1 MVTKEP
7 KSSWREILQFYLPL
21 FLNQG
26 VITLTAPFLNL
37 GVSRACEAERS
48 LAAFAASFS
57 LTIVF
62 NAVII
67 TSLKVYNSHLKDRDS
82 LRKILTFFLFLGAAG
97 TGVSIMIALTP
108 AGDYIFVNLLRV
120 RTETAIHSKEW
131 MLWSSLIPIIISV
144 RCALQGIT
152 TVNKNTINTAVATSL
167 RMMSALFLVIVLV
180 MIFPCRPGMAA
191 GVAYTCAV
199 LIETMF
205 LFVRTREMRC
215 FTSPL
220 PVNGCHASLS
230 HWYIFKFT
238 LPLWISS
245 LAWTS
250 SFSLMNFFIGRTLDN
265 ETGLAGFT
273 IIRSLSI
280 FLSSPIFSLIT
291 VVLILG
297 NRHALKK
304 IRQFSMGLIL
314 MLTLMM
320 IGVIFT
326 DLKTVLLSGFFNL
339 SGAALAWSRQAL
351 NILLFFPGLLGIRC
365 YFEGLFMRER
375 KPTSIGIS
383 GIVRIFVLLTSG
395 LIINKC
401 WSGLN
406 GVYVGT
412 LLMLFTYMSDMT
424 CMVLAYLNLLR
435 KRNKKIRMRNRQ
447 TIFPSR

>member
-7 KSSWREILQFYLPL
+7 KCSWREILQFYLPL

-57 LTIVF
+57 LSIMF

-67 TSLKVYNSHLKDRDS
+67 TSLKVYNSHLKDRES
-82 LRKILTFFLFLGAAG
+82 LRKILRFFLFLGAAG
-97 TGVSIMIALTP
+97 TGASILIALTP

-120 RTETAIHSKEW
+120 HKETAIHSKEW
-131 MLWSSLIPIIISV
+131 MLWSSLVPMIISV

-152 TVNKNTINTAVATSL
+152 TVNRNTVNTAVATSL
-167 RMMSALFLVIVLV
+167 RMGLALLLIILLI

-191 GVAYTCAV
+191 GAAYTGAV
-199 LIETMF
+199 LIETVF

-215 FTSPL
+215 FVSPL
-220 PVNGCHASLS
+220 PVDGCNVSLS
-230 HWYIFKFT
+230 HRYIFKFT

-250 SFSLMNFFIGRTLDN
+250 SFSLMNFFIGRTLNN
-265 ETGLAGFT
+265 EAGLAGFT

-280 FLSSPIFSLIT
+280 FLSSPIFSLVT

-297 NRHALKK
+297 NHHTLKR
-304 IRQFSMGLIL
+304 IRQFSMGLVL
-314 MLTLMM
+314 MLTL
-320 IGVIFT
+320 VVLTVVFT
-326 DLKTVLLSGFFNL
+326 DLKTILLSDFFHL
-339 SGAALAWSRQAL
+339 SGAALAWSRQVL
-351 NILLFFPGLLGIRC
+351 HILLFFPALLGIRC

-383 GIVRIFVLLTSG
+383 GVARIFVLLISG
-395 LIINKC
+395 LIINKYY
-401 WSGLN
+401 SGLN

-412 LLMLFTYMSDMT
+412 LLMLFTYVSDMV

-435 KRNKKIRMRNRQ
+435 KKKGNLYA
-447 TIFPSR
+447 